1 MRPTLVHLSDMP
13 GPKVYNL
20 WWGDKSGMKQKGM
33 VSYTLSPFQ
42 SRAAPKM
49 ISSYLFNGTRR
60 LAGQAAYFVIPFA
73 LGYAIYDW
81 AKKTEAWQN
90 SKAGHIASG
99 HH

>member
-1 MRPTLVHLSDMP
+1 
-13 GPKVYNL
+13 
-20 WWGDKSGMKQKGM
+20 
-33 VSYTLSPFQ
+33 
-42 SRAAPKM
+42 M

-73 LGYAIYDW
+73 LGASFPSTSIIFLEFPVGYAIYDW